1 MRVRPQTGEKGMAIP
16 RILVVD
22 DDAELRNVL
31 TQFLQN
37 NGCIALPATDE
48 AGITKHLAT
57 GRIDLILLDVML
69 GDESGVEIC
78 ARLRAE
84 QSVPVIMVSARSTD
98 SDRMAGYAVG
108 ADDYIA
114 KPFNTDLL
122 LARIRAVLA
131 RARRSSSLTH
141 RRRMAVFRFAGWTYS
156 SKSGEVLSPQGY
168 QVAVS
173 RREAMLLQALLA
185 NPHIPLTRQ
194 EIAEALDVTGEGAT
208 ASDAESRAID
218 VLVGRLRAKIEKDP
232 SHPEMLR
239 TERGVGYVFAVD
251 VIAEDG

>member
-1 MRVRPQTGEKGMAIP
+1 MTIP

-22 DDAELRNVL
+22 DDAELRQML
-31 TQFLQN
+31 TQFLQQ
-37 NGCIALPATDE
+37 NGCIALPATNE
-48 AGITKHLAT
+48 ADITKQLAS

-78 ARLRAE
+78 ARLRDE
-84 QSVPVIMVSARSTD
+84 QAVPIIMVSALSTD

-131 RARRSSSLTH
+131 RTRRASSLTH
-141 RRRMAVFRFAGWTYS
+141 RRRRTTFRFNGWRYDA
-156 SKSGEVLSPQGY
+156 KRDEVLSPEGY
-168 QVAVS
+168 QVSLS
-173 RREAMLLQALLA
+173 RRETMLLQSLLA
-185 NPHIPLTRQ
+185 NPRIPLTRQ
-194 EIAEALDVTGEGAT
+194 EIAIALDITGEKET
-208 ASDAESRAID
+208 TSDAEGRAID
-218 VLVGRLRAKIEKDP
+218 VLVGRLRAKIEQDP
-232 SHPEMLR
+232 KAPEMLR

-251 VIAEDG
+251 VTAEEV